1 MPWEEIS
8 QGMQAAAR
16 GVQLW
21 RELRRELP
29 GHDAPP
35 SQCETVGCRN
45 DARYCAIC
53 YDAAS
58 KARISNVNIVRGGRR

>member
-16 GVQLW
+16 GLQLW

-29 GHDAPP
+29 SDGAPS
-35 SQCETVGCRN
+35 SQCEANGCRN

-53 YDAAS
+53 YDAAGKVRVS
-58 KARISNVNIVRGGRR
+58 KVNIVRGGLR